1 MRTRDFAAAI
11 VVTLGSSAAAMAGW
25 NEFWYQSKLDYRRAS
40 EWPYPFV
47 CADRVAQQ
55 APLAMMV
62 DNGWRRENTLGA
74 MMFTE
79 EGKLTNAGYHKV
91 RWIITQAPLARRSVW
106 VLRGENAEE
115 TAMRVDAVQQYIRA
129 VLPGEALPEVLV
141 TDQPPPGMSGDYLD
155 AIDRSMRS
163 TVPPPR
169 LPAMPTD
176 DGGGS

>member
-1 MRTRDFAAAI
+1 MRYRDFAAAL

-25 NEFWYQSKLDYRRAS
+25 NEFWHQSKLDYRRAS

-55 APLAMMV
+55 APLAIMV
-62 DNGWRRENTLGA
+62 DNGWRRENTLGG

-79 EGKLTNAGYHKV
+79 DGALTSAGMHKV
-91 RWIITQAPLARRSVW
+91 KWIVTQAPVSRRSVW
-106 VLRGENAEE
+106 VLRGETAEA
-115 TAMRVDAVQQYIRA
+115 TAARIDAVQTRIGMII
-129 VLPGEALPEVLV
+129 PGQPLPEVMV

-169 LPAMPTD
+169 LPAMATP
-176 DGGGS
+176 DGGS